1 MLFTDTSSEKKVYR
15 GLKFNKVISIF
26 LFKNVKFILP
36 FVKITLHLLQQN
48 FNLMNSITLFSN
60 KLKNVGW
67 LIFIPSIILGLIL
80 ISGKI
85 NFNDIKLPVFYYSGF
100 PFDNGEAGFFRET
113 EINLFSNLIGIL
125 IIIGGVMVGFS
136 KEKIEDEY
144 ISSLRLRSMFWSLA
158 VTYTIVLILFLTL
171 FGAIFFTVM
180 IVIIFMPLILYVFR
194 FNYLLLKK

>member
-1 MLFTDTSSEKKVYR
+1 
-15 GLKFNKVISIF
+15 
-26 LFKNVKFILP
+26 
-36 FVKITLHLLQQN
+36 
-48 FNLMNSITLFSN
+48 MNSITLFSN

-100 PFDNGEAGFFRET
+100 PFDNEETGFFKTT
-113 EINLFSNLIGIL
+113 EIDFFSNLIGIL